1 MSTLDIYNAFEE
13 KNKQSERRSSL
24 FSLYTIVSFV
34 ILVSAVVVLADN
46 SSKNAP
52 TKVKKYSGDIAID
65 SQLTV
70 PNTDGWLPPE
80 KVRELSYE

>member
-13 KNKQSERRSSL
+13 KNQQSEKRSSF
-24 FSLYTIVSFV
+24 FSLSTLVSFV
-34 ILVSAVVVLADN
+34 ILVSAVVVLADS
-46 SSKNAP
+46 SSKSAP
-52 TKVKKYSGDIAID
+52 TKVKNYKSKNGVN
-65 SQLTV
+65 SKLVV